1 MQKYKEY
8 SIYAKKKE
16 LTGWFEDPEGF
27 LVVRLGFAQGS
38 PWAPCLEVEDE
49 VVRVGEEWKGLPYGL
64 PYL

>member
-1 MQKYKEY
+1 MRKYKEY

-27 LVVRLGFAQGS
+27 LVVRLGFAQS
-38 PWAPCLEVEDE
+38 SSWAPRLEVEDE
-49 VVRVGEEWKGLPYGL
+49 VARVEEEWKVLPYGF